1 VIIDNEEKYDT
12 DKDELVWTKIISI
25 YPYAIDNIRSTH
37 LVEFYK
43 TEAYE
48 EYYIFKY
55 IRDNNGRI
63 VDDFDEFDWNEI
75 IQQIDFSDNSYIYSQ
90 LGNDKNSFRLVTSVK
105 TIKKD
110 IQEYVRIYEL
120 GHHQ

>member
-1 VIIDNEEKYDT
+1 MIIDDEEKYGT
-12 DKDELVWTKIISI
+12 DKDELIWTKIISI
-25 YPYAIDNIRSTH
+25 YTYAIDNKKSTH
-37 LVEFYK
+37 LVKYYK

-55 IRDNNGRI
+55 IRDNNGHI
-63 VDDFDEFDWNEI
+63 VDEFDEFDWNEI
-75 IQQIDFSDNSYIYSQ
+75 IQQINLSDNCYIYSQ
-90 LGNDKNSFRLVTSVK
+90 LGNDKNSFRLVTSGK

-110 IQEYVRIYEL
+110 IQEYVRRYEL